1 MACEPRFVLGLG
13 GKGWMDMAFGR
24 GVSPRGL
31 GGETA
36 PPFLGKGRG
45 KRAGGGVP

>member
-24 GVSPRGL
+24 GGCL
-31 GGETA
+31 QGGSGVRQ
-36 PPFLGKGRG
+36 PPLF
-45 KRAGGGVP
+45 